1 MKKGCRGVTVITA
14 LDSPPRYTLHRIRD
28 GGKDASCY
36 QGRAAYRDDGVRAW
50 LQLNDHLPNTSLSD
64 RSRRPPLSWCVL
76 SRCDPRHRQT
86 PPCGVRAGPQE
97 RGMRECT
104 DMRIAMTAVVLI
116 ASMLVSSNG
125 AKSYDA
131 TSAYSTC
138 QVDAL
143 QGHHDAINGDCPNWE
158 AWRAGHGQAARP
170 AAGGYAASAA
180 SPRQRV
186 YPTSRRHVYPTSRSR
201 YH

>member
-1 MKKGCRGVTVITA
+1 
-14 LDSPPRYTLHRIRD
+14 
-28 GGKDASCY
+28 
-36 QGRAAYRDDGVRAW
+36 
-50 LQLNDHLPNTSLSD
+50 
-64 RSRRPPLSWCVL
+64 
-76 SRCDPRHRQT
+76 
-86 PPCGVRAGPQE
+86 
-97 RGMRECT
+97 MRECT

-158 AWRAGHGQAARP
+158 AWKAGHMQAAGP
-170 AAGGYAASAA
+170 AAGGYAYAAGPA

-186 YPTSRRHVYPTSRSR
+186 YPTPHRRGVS
-201 YH
+201 